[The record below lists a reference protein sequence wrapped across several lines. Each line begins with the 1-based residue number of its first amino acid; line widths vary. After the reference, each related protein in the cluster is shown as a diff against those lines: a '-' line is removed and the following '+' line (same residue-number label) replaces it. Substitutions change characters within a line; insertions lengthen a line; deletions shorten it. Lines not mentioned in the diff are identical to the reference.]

1 MTRSKGGEQ
10 STLRGGGGKEDRV
23 YAQRIMVGV
32 RKTGHPLKL
41 DKITKGDNNC
51 FFNAVFDQIQR
62 LGVAQELAG
71 EEPIW
76 SPHDLRLKVARFAK
90 ESGLPVVDR
99 FKRVY
104 YETYPPEFWDGFWNR
119 MEQDEEWADGIV
131 GQLTAWFLHHDIHIV
146 MACGAEQTFF
156 GREEASFDKTTILLG
171 YLNNIHYQSLLPM
184 EDADFPPPTSN
195 PLSSSEIRKMVSEAH
210 KKEKQM
216 QKEKGEESP
225 PKKAK
230 LAAAEEDTDWS
241 FNFEWNSKN
250 LSMKPA
256 KEKGWICPICQS
268 EEKQIMGHIKAKHT
282 NPSQKQIFAEV
293 EKNFKKHSHNKR
305 NQASQK
311 KQKEVDEERFKQQH
325 NKAEQARKKRLK
337 EDDEEGFKKQQR
349 ESEQAGKKRR
359 LSKDPK
365 KFKKLKK
372 QADQKYKITQ
382 RGSRA
387 AAVKKFFQ
395 ETLYCPVFE
404 CVCCRTLNFKHN
416 VVGFNKQTRTQIMKK
431 AKDAHSRDYNCKLE
445 QVNISVLVSF
455 EIPLIF

>member
-1 MTRSKGGEQ
+1 
-10 STLRGGGGKEDRV
+10 
-23 YAQRIMVGV
+23 
-32 RKTGHPLKL
+32 
-41 DKITKGDNNC
+41 
-51 FFNAVFDQIQR
+51 
-62 LGVAQELAG
+62 
-71 EEPIW
+71 
-76 SPHDLRLKVARFAK
+76 
-90 ESGLPVVDR
+90 
-99 FKRVY
+99 
-104 YETYPPEFWDGFWNR
+104 
-119 MEQDEEWADGIV
+119 
-131 GQLTAWFLHHDIHIV
+131 
-146 MACGAEQTFF
+146 
-156 GREEASFDKTTILLG
+156 
-171 YLNNIHYQSLLPM
+171 
-184 EDADFPPPTSN
+184 
-195 PLSSSEIRKMVSEAH
+195 
-210 KKEKQM
+210 M

-230 LAAAEEDTDWS
+230 LAAGEEDKDWS

-268 EEKQIMGHIKAKHT
+268 EEKQIMRHIKAKHT
-282 NPSQKQIFAEV
+282 NPSQIQSFAEM
-293 EKNFKKHSHNKR
+293 EKSFKRHSLNKR
-305 NQASQK
+305 VQASQK
-311 KQKEVDEERFKQQH
+311 KYKEVDEERFKQQH

-359 LSKDPK
+359 FSKDPK

-395 ETLYCPVFE
+395 ETLYGPVFE

-416 VVGFNKQTRTQIMKK
+416 VVGFNKQTRTQIVKK
-431 AKDAHSRDYNCKLE
+431 AEDAHSRDYNCKLE

-455 EIPLIF
+455 